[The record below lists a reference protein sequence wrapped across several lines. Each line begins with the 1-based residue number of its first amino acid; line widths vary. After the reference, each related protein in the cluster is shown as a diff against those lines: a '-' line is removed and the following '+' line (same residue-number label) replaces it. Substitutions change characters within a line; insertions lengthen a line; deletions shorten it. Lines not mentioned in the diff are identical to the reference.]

1 MRITVGNILTEKGN
15 FEPAIWEIDEGTTLD
30 LVTEDEF
37 VVFRIQPDDFLG
49 LAAAVEKF
57 IKLKHEMQQERL
69 QGKGSR

>member
-1 MRITVGNILTEKGN
+1 MRISVGNILTEKGN
-15 FEPAIWEIDEGTTLD
+15 FEPAIWEIDEGSTLD

-57 IKLKHEMQQERL
+57 LKLKHEMQHTEL
-69 QGKGSR
+69 QGKSGR